1 MRLVFAYPGDL
12 QLRTGGYGYDRRLI
26 AALEDAGWQVD
37 LLPLGEGFPDAAP
50 SAIAKAEQ
58 ALCALADDTLVMIDG
73 LAFGVLDAFA
83 ARQGDRLKLV
93 ALVHHPLALETG
105 LSRERVETFRQC
117 ETRALEHARQIV
129 VTSPETAR
137 ELERGFAT
145 SRDRITVAVP
155 GTDPAPQA
163 RTSAGAPHVL
173 SIGSLTP
180 RKGHDI
186 LVAALKRVEDLAWT
200 ATIAGSRNL
209 DGETAAAIE
218 RQIDALGLG
227 GRVRLAGAV
236 EETGPLYAGADLFAL
251 ASRYEGYGMVF
262 AEALSHGLPI
272 IACRAGAVPD
282 VVPEEAGFLVNVDD
296 VDAFAVAL
304 RSVIADP
311 DMRRSKMEAA
321 RRAGSA
327 LPRWE
332 ETGRIVSDMLEELR

>member
-37 LLPLGEGFPDAAP
+37 LLPLGDGFPEPVDGVKRA
-50 SAIAKAEQ
+50 AEQ

-73 LAFGVLDAFA
+73 LAFGILDDFA
-83 ARQGDRLKLV
+83 AWQGDRLKFV

-105 LSRERVETFRQC
+105 LTRERAEALRKS
-117 ETRALEHARQIV
+117 ESRALEHARQIV

-163 RTSAGAPHVL
+163 RGSGGAAHVL

-209 DGETAAAIE
+209 DGGTAAAIE

-236 EETGPLYAGADLFAL
+236 EETGPLYAGADVFAL

-282 VVPEEAGFLVNVDD
+282 VVPEEAGFLVEVDD
-296 VDAFAVAL
+296 VDAFAAAL
-304 RSVIADP
+304 RALLSDP
-311 DMRRSKMEAA
+311 DIRRRKMEAA
-321 RRAGSA
+321 CRAGSA
-327 LPRWE
+327 LPRWD
-332 ETGRIVSDMLEELR
+332 ETGLIVSDMLEKLT